1 MLTKKQKNLLIFINK
16 KIRSTG
22 ISPSYEEMKNSLNL
36 KSKSGIHRL
45 ISALEERGFV
55 KRLAHKARALEV
67 VKLPENASA
76 NDIFNSFTPSVIK
89 GGLDKSKSNSSK
101 VSVLGSIA
109 AGTPIEAIQHEV
121 DKIAL
126 PDDLQKNGEYF
137 GLKVKGD
144 SMIEAGINDG
154 DTVII
159 KKTSTADTGQI
170 VVVLIDEQEA
180 TLKRIRKKGN
190 TIALEAANK
199 NYDTKIYASNR
210 IKIQGTYNLKFKFIF
225 RSLFICIFYSKKKFS
240 FILSSQ

>member
-1 MLTKKQKNLLIFINK
+1 MLTKKQKNLLVFIKK
-16 KIRSTG
+16 KIRSSG

-89 GGLDKSKSNSSK
+89 GGLDKNEETKSTD

-109 AGTPIEAIQHEV
+109 AGTPIEAIQQEV
-121 DKIAL
+121 DRVAL
-126 PDDLQKNGEYF
+126 PEDLQNNGEHY

-154 DTVII
+154 DTVIV
-159 KKTSTADTGQI
+159 KKTSNVDSGQI
-170 VVVLIDEQEA
+170 AVVLIDDQEA
-180 TLKRIRKKGN
+180 TLKRVRKKGN
-190 TIALEAANK
+190 TIALEAANR
-199 NYDTKIYASNR
+199 NYGTKIYAANR
-210 IKIQGTYNLKFKFIF
+210 IKIQGKLV
-225 RSLFICIFYSKKKFS
+225 SLYRNFH
-240 FILSSQ
+240 